1 MSDAHL
7 TERSLDDGHE
17 PVLLTEEPIQLS
29 TRDTGGDP
37 DERSSGWSRRRKI
50 GWAVALAVGLAGA
63 SVLAVGGWRVAQQK
77 DTRLNSPDQV
87 AGLTRDDSERAKSTA
102 DYLRSGLAADIEL
115 DRSFGTVYRDP
126 ADDKRS
132 VLIFGG
138 TTLLWQPE
146 RDLDSLFGLMS
157 DETGAVTGLREV
169 PAGDLGG
176 VMKCGSTSGD
186 GGDFAVCGWADHGSV
201 VMAMFPGRSVTDAG
215 ALLRDLRG
223 DMQTRD

>member
-7 TERSLDDGHE
+7 TERSLDGGRD
-17 PVLLTEEPIQLS
+17 PVELTEEPIQLS
-29 TRDTGGDP
+29 TRDTGGAP
-37 DERSSGWSRRRKI
+37 EERSGGWSRRRRI
-50 GWAVALAVGLAGA
+50 AWAAALAVGLAGA
-63 SVLAVGGWRVAQQK
+63 GALALGGWRVVQQK
-77 DTRLNSPDQV
+77 DTQLTSPDQV

-146 RDLDSLFGLMS
+146 RDLTSLFRLMS
-157 DETGAVTGLREV
+157 DETGAVTGLRDV
-169 PAGDLGG
+169 PAGGLGG
-176 VMKCGSTSGD
+176 VMKCGSTTGE

-201 VMAMFPGRSVTDAG
+201 VMAMFPGRSVDDAG
-215 ALLRDLRG
+215 ALLRDLRA
-223 DMQTRD
+223 DMQTRN

>member
-7 TERSLDDGHE
+7 TERSLDGGRE
-17 PVLLTEEPIQLS
+17 PVELTDEPIQLS
-29 TRDTGGDP
+29 NRDPESDSEGRAP
-37 DERSSGWSRRRKI
+37 RSRRSRI
-50 GWAVALAVGLAGA
+50 AWTTALVVGLVGAG
-63 SVLAVGGWRVAQQK
+63 VLGVVGWRVAQQK
-77 DTRLNSPDQV
+77 DTRVTAPAQA

-146 RDLDSLFGLMS
+146 RDLDTLFGLMS

-176 VMKCGSTSGD
+176 VMKCGSTSGE

-201 VMAMFPGRSVTDAG
+201 VMAMFPGRSITAAG
-215 ALLRDLRG
+215 DLLRGLRA